1 MVIKRIDPDKAHDLL
16 QSDQGFTYL
25 DVRMPEEF
33 VEGHVPDSRNI
44 PVMIR
49 GEGGVG
55 LRMNPEFS
63 EVVDQEFKAD
73 SKIILGCQKGG
84 RTQKA
89 ADILS
94 DKGYTNLHDMR
105 GGFIGETDVLGN
117 VTFPG
122 WHSRGLPTTRQ

>member
-73 SKIILGCQKGG
+73 SKI
-84 RTQKA
+84 
-89 ADILS
+89 
-94 DKGYTNLHDMR
+94 
-105 GGFIGETDVLGN
+105 
-117 VTFPG
+117 
-122 WHSRGLPTTRQ
+122 SRLALP